1 MADEIY
7 QNLARVLDTLPNGF
21 PATESGVE
29 IKLLKKIFTPEQA
42 DLFCDLRLTF
52 ETAQQVAERTGRP
65 LEELDRQ
72 LTDMGKAGQLFSINF
87 GGIRVFKMLPWVFG
101 IYEFQLGRL
110 DKELALL
117 VEEYAP
123 FFGHQFYSETPQLM
137 RTLPVEKEI
146 SGQQEV
152 ISYEKVSD
160 LIEQNQSFL
169 VNDCICKKEKELL
182 GHPCDRPVQVCL
194 AMAPVPNVFKKYPTG
209 REITKQEA
217 HDLIKMT
224 EEAGLVHLTY
234 NVQGGGFYICNCC
247 KCCCGVLRSIN
258 ELGIPASMVIN
269 SNYYAEIDPEKCIAC
284 GICSDERCQVGA
296 IEEGADAHRIIR
308 ERCIGCGLC
317 VSTCPNDAIRLA
329 HKGPDQIV
337 QPPVNED
344 AWFEE
349 RGKMRGVDFSRYK

>member
-1 MADEIY
+1 MSDEIY
-7 QNLARVLDTLPNGF
+7 HKLAKVLDTLPNGF
-21 PATESGVE
+21 PATPSGVE
-29 IKLLKKIFTPEQA
+29 IKILKKIFTPAQA

-65 LEELDRQ
+65 VEDLDRQ
-72 LTDMGKAGQLFSINF
+72 LTDMGKAGQLFCIDF
-87 GGIRVFKMLPWVFG
+87 GEIRVFKMLPWVFG

-123 FFGHQFYSETPQLM
+123 FYGQQFFSQTPQLM

-160 LIEQNQSFL
+160 VIEQNQSFL
-169 VNDCICKKEKELL
+169 VNDCICKKEKALL

-194 AMAPVPNVFKKYPTG
+194 AMAPVAGVFDNHPMG
-209 REITKQEA
+209 RVITKQEA
-217 HDLIKMT
+217 HDLMKMS

-247 KCCCGVLRSIN
+247 KCCCGVLRSIH
-258 ELGIPASMVIN
+258 ELGIPFGRKSK
-269 SNYYAEIDPEKCIAC
+269 P
-284 GICSDERCQVGA
+284 
-296 IEEGADAHRIIR
+296 
-308 ERCIGCGLC
+308 
-317 VSTCPNDAIRLA
+317 
-329 HKGPDQIV
+329 
-337 QPPVNED
+337 
-344 AWFEE
+344 
-349 RGKMRGVDFSRYK
+349 